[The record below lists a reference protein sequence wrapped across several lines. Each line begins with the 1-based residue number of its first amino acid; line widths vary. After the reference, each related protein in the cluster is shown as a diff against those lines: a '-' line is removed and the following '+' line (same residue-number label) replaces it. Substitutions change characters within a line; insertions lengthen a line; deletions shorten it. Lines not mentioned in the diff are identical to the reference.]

1 MATCEKIALKNQR
14 ANMTQNN
21 RVGVILSM
29 GLVILIIGLVLFIAP
44 HVLVSLRD
52 IRAKLIAWLGERP
65 TRA

>member
-1 MATCEKIALKNQR
+1 
-14 ANMTQNN
+14 MTQNN